1 MKKNTLFK
9 KMMASRR
16 LKYGTSAVVI
26 MLSMIV
32 LFVVMNLLVGL
43 IPWQLDLTPEGLYS
57 IGDQTKE
64 LLDNVD
70 KEVTIYGLFDET
82 KVDSESNY
90 WGILDLL
97 KKYDKYDNV
106 SVEYVDI
113 NKNLGF
119 VTDLDPDQI
128 LDITSDNFVVISGE
142 SKKVIKYFDMFYS
155 IGSETSAF
163 GTVTDVGSR
172 AELAFTSAIYYVTRD
187 NRPKIYI
194 TIGHD
199 EYTFEDDYISL
210 GEITKSN
217 GFDSEMIDLSITGG
231 IPDDATMVLI
241 ANPTSD
247 FSKDEIAILTEFMED
262 GKSIMVVLDS
272 LESPERFED
281 LQGFLSNYNLAYNY
295 DVIKEGD
302 ENYHLVGN
310 RYMIFPD
317 LYRKTLLNNPIKDVF
332 TNMIAENARSIDILR
347 KSNSSLEI
355 DPLIITSDKALSES
369 ILTDG
374 KDVAGARYLGV
385 AVEDYQTG
393 SRIIALGSADFV
405 QDLTLYLFKQYEESG
420 VRFMLNCFKWLE
432 GDTDEILI
440 ETKNYFTNLIN
451 VTAQQSKTVSI
462 LTIYILPGLILLV
475 GLAVYLRRRNL

>member
-1 MKKNTLFK
+1 MKNNSLLK
-9 KMMASRR
+9 KLMASRR

-43 IPWQLDLTPEGLYS
+43 VPWQLDLTPEGLYS

-97 KKYDKYDNV
+97 KKYDKYDNIN
-106 SVEYVDI
+106 VEYVDI

-119 VTDLDPDQI
+119 VTELDPDQI
-128 LDITSDNFVVISGE
+128 LDISSDNFVVVSGE

-155 IGSETSAF
+155 IGSETSTF
-163 GTVTDVGSR
+163 GTVDVGSR

-199 EYTFEDDYISL
+199 EYTFEDDYMSL
-210 GEITKSN
+210 GEITESN
-217 GFDSEMIDLSITGG
+217 GFDSVMIDLSITGS
-231 IPDDATMVLI
+231 IPDNATMVMI

-262 GKSIMVVLDS
+262 GKSIMMVLDS
-272 LESPERFED
+272 FESPERFEN

-310 RYMIFPD
+310 RYMIFPE
-317 LYRKTLLNNPIKDVF
+317 LYARTLLNNPIKDVF

-347 KSNSSLEI
+347 KSKSSLEI

-405 QDLTLYLFKQYEESG
+405 QDQTLYIFKQYEESG

-440 ETKNYFTNLIN
+440 ETKNYFTNLIY

-462 LTIYILPGLILLV
+462 FTIYILPGLILLV

>member
-1 MKKNTLFK
+1 MKNNSLLK
-9 KMMASRR
+9 KLMASRR

-43 IPWQLDLTPEGLYS
+43 VPWQLDLTPEGLYS

-97 KKYDKYDNV
+97 KKYDKYDNIN
-106 SVEYVDI
+106 VEYVDI

-119 VTDLDPDQI
+119 VTELDPDQI
-128 LDITSDNFVVISGE
+128 LDISSDNFVVVSGE

-155 IGSETSAF
+155 IGSETSTF
-163 GTVTDVGSR
+163 GTVDVGSR

-194 TIGHD
+194 TIGDD
-199 EYTFEDDYISL
+199 EYTFEDDYMSL
-210 GEITKSN
+210 GEITESN
-217 GFDSEMIDLSITGG
+217 GFDSVMIDLSITGS
-231 IPDDATMVLI
+231 IPDNATMVMI

-262 GKSIMVVLDS
+262 GKSIMMVLDS
-272 LESPERFED
+272 FESPERFEN

-310 RYMIFPD
+310 RYMIFPE
-317 LYRKTLLNNPIKDVF
+317 LYAKTLLNNPIKDVF

-347 KSNSSLEI
+347 KSKSSLEI

-405 QDLTLYLFKQYEESG
+405 QDQTLYIFKQYEESG

-462 LTIYILPGLILLV
+462 FTIYILPGLILLV